1 MTGLGGKDRDVDE
14 AEPARRRPAH
24 TATRIALAIEGD
36 VASTVYGTVVAM
48 ATLTAAFA
56 TESHPAKLEL
66 IVGSSTLVLWL
77 AHLHAHLLGE
87 SLETGRRIA
96 APDVKR
102 VARAQAGILLSA
114 VPLML
119 CLTLGA
125 AGVIQE
131 HTAVGLAFAA
141 GVTTLTVAGIR
152 YSRLEQLEGPGR
164 WVLVAMTVGLG
175 LLIVVLKAT
184 ISH

>member
-1 MTGLGGKDRDVDE
+1 MDE
-14 AEPARRRPAH
+14 ADPGKRRATAH

-66 IVGSSTLVLWL
+66 IVGSSTFVLWL

-87 SLETGRRIA
+87 SLTARRRISSR
-96 APDVKR
+96 DVKR

-114 VPLML
+114 VPSMV

-125 AGVIQE
+125 AGVLRE
-131 HTAVGLAFAA
+131 HTAVALAFAA
-141 GVTTLTVAGIR
+141 GVVTLTIAGIR
-152 YSRLEQLEGPGR
+152 YSRVEHLEGAGR
-164 WVLVAMTVGLG
+164 LFVVAVTVGLG
-175 LLIVVLKAT
+175 VVIVVLKAAV
-184 ISH
+184 SH